1 MIRIMSYDEKQPTH
15 LKMVEFL
22 QKNYYE
28 QTAKI
33 EKRIETFVT
42 EENVYDV
49 LDKYNEVLTE
59 ERKELI
65 GKFILSK
72 VQLLKEVYG
81 EQEV

>member
-1 MIRIMSYDEKQPTH
+1 
-15 LKMVEFL
+15 MVEFL

-28 QTAKI
+28 QTVKV

-42 EENVYDV
+42 EENVYDI

>member
-1 MIRIMSYDEKQPTH
+1 MIRIESYDVKQPTH

-28 QTAKI
+28 QTVKV

-42 EENVYDV
+42 EENVYDI

>member
-1 MIRIMSYDEKQPTH
+1 MKQPTH

-28 QTAKI
+28 QTVKV

-42 EENVYDV
+42 EENVYDI

-59 ERKELI
+59 ESKEL
-65 GKFILSK
+65 
-72 VQLLKEVYG
+72 EV
-81 EQEV
+81 